1 MSYNINEAQAKL
13 LATDFQAEKSE
24 AQAQYT
30 VISDVLD
37 KYCADFLAELKVQY
51 DTLEVAASGDLIST
65 ASIDEIEN
73 GRVINLLKYYRYVNK
88 GVKGWGDD
96 KNAPNSD
103 AYQFKTKGMN
113 EEGRQSITRYL
124 QSAKGK
130 SKITQSYSAYGI
142 SEKKFAKLSTKTPLE
157 KAVDRA
163 VWNIKKYG
171 IKTKP
176 FFDNA
181 YQKVFGDLNVVVSEV
196 TAETVKIMVRV
207 NLEEINN
214 RPV

>member
-30 VISDVLD
+30 VINDVLD
-37 KYCADFLAELKVQY
+37 KYCDDFLAELEIQY
-51 DTLEVAASGDLIST
+51 NSLGVAASGDLIST

-88 GVKGWGDD
+88 GVKGWFDD
-96 KNAPNSD
+96 RNAPNSP
-103 AYQFKTKGMN
+103 YQYKTKGMS
-113 EEGRQSITRYL
+113 EKGRESITRYI

-130 SKITQSYSAYGI
+130 SRITESYKPYGI
-142 SEKKFAKLSTKTPLE
+142 SERKFKKISTKTPLE
-157 KAVDRA
+157 KAVDKA
-163 VWNIKKYG
+163 IYMIKKYG
-171 IKTKP
+171 IKTNP

-181 YQKVFGDLNVVVSEV
+181 YEKVFGDLNVVVSEV

>member
-13 LATDFQAEKSE
+13 EGTNFQLENSE

-37 KYCADFLAELKVQY
+37 KYCADFLAELEVQY
-51 DTLEVAASGDLIST
+51 NTLGVAASGDLIST

-88 GVKGWGDD
+88 GVKGWFSDR
-96 KNAPNSD
+96 NAPNSP
-103 AYQFKTKGMN
+103 YQFRTKGMN
-113 EEGRQSITRYL
+113 EKGRQSITRYL

-130 SKITQSYSAYGI
+130 SKITERSPAYGI
-142 SEKKFAKLSTKTPLE
+142 SERKFKSLSTKTPLE
-157 KAVDRA
+157 KAVDKA
-163 VWNIKKYG
+163 IYMIKKYG
-171 IKTKP
+171 IITNP

-181 YQKVFGDLNVVVSEV
+181 YEKIFGDLDVTVANV
-196 TAETVKIMVRV
+196 TAETVSIMIKV
-207 NLEEINN
+207 NIEEINN

>member
-13 LATDFQAEKSE
+13 EGTNFQLENSE
-24 AQAQYT
+24 AQAQYSL
-30 VISDVLD
+30 ISDVLD
-37 KYCADFLAELKVQY
+37 RYCGDFLAELEVQY
-51 DTLEVAASGDLIST
+51 NTLGVAASGDLIST

-88 GVKGWGDD
+88 GVKGWFSDR
-96 KNAPNSD
+96 NAPSSP
-103 AYQFKTKGMN
+103 YQYKTKGMDDR
-113 EEGRQSITRYL
+113 GRESIRRYL

-130 SKITQSYSAYGI
+130 SRITQSYQAYGI
-142 SEKKFAKLSTKTPLE
+142 SERKFKKISPKSPLD

-171 IKTKP
+171 IKTNP

-181 YQKVFGDLNVVVSEV
+181 YEKIFGDLDVTVANV
-196 TAETVKIMVRV
+196 TAETVSIMIKV
-207 NLEEINN
+207 NIEEINN

>member
-13 LATDFQAEKSE
+13 EGTNFQLENSE
-24 AQAQYT
+24 AQAQYSL
-30 VISDVLD
+30 ISDVLD
-37 KYCADFLAELKVQY
+37 RYCGDFLAELEVQY
-51 DTLEVAASGDLIST
+51 NTLGVAASGDLIST

-88 GVKGWGDD
+88 GVKGWFDD
-96 KNAPNSD
+96 RNAPSSP
-103 AYQFKTKGMN
+103 YQYKTKGMDDR
-113 EEGRQSITRYL
+113 GRESIRRYL

-130 SKITQSYSAYGI
+130 SRITQSYQAYGI
-142 SEKKFAKLSTKTPLE
+142 SERKFKKISPKSPLD

-171 IKTKP
+171 IKTNP

-181 YQKVFGDLNVVVSEV
+181 YEKIFGDLDVTVANV
-196 TAETVKIMVRV
+196 TAETVSIMIKV
-207 NLEEINN
+207 NIEEINN